1 MFHIFIQQQNV
12 LKFMYALNFK
22 MQDPQQGIKLE
33 KDVLGE
39 INNNS
44 NKKPKDPPA
53 KMHKVNVGSSKTR
66 E

>member
-1 MFHIFIQQQNV
+1 
-12 LKFMYALNFK
+12 MYALNFK

-39 INNNS
+39 INNS
-44 NKKPKDPPA
+44 NKKPKDLPA
-53 KMHKVNVGSSKTR
+53 KIHKVNVGSSKTR

>member
-1 MFHIFIQQQNV
+1 
-12 LKFMYALNFK
+12 MYALNFK

>member
-12 LKFMYALNFK
+12 LKCMYALNFK

-39 INNNS
+39 INNS

-53 KMHKVNVGSSKTR
+53 KIHKVNVGSSKTR